1 MFAPQGWLR
10 GSGARRIYQ
19 AMRIYRT
26 IESSPL
32 FDPSWYRARYLA
44 RNPFVDPLWHFL
56 DAGWQKGHDPSPLFD
71 TSHYLETSRDVR
83 QSHLNPL
90 FHYLA
95 YGIEER
101 RSPLRS
107 ARETF
112 HHYFPQAA
120 PLAFFDTPSAA
131 QERLSAVLDD
141 ATESDGSLE
150 LLDTLSLALHFAQE
164 HSRTLRIISRRKD
177 FAAVC
182 QALRTAQ
189 EKVSFPSVDINIVN
203 AIDTDVGPTFGIFR
217 DEIFLAT
224 SWTSAYALRHAAPAQ
239 RLFAVSYS
247 SSTPRSVIPL
257 SVGEAAHEAWES
269 EKDLEPLRKDGV
281 SPAFEKASL
290 EQGSVG
296 KIAIVWDL
304 KHPFA
309 YCQALRVL
317 EDCVLRNPAALGILE
332 FHALGERIEPAHIA
346 EQPIERHPSPRHA
359 SLVEEY
365 DLVLNASGFPLEAEA
380 IIDCHSPERGRH
392 DRVSQALASLV
403 SKVSVIS

>member
-1 MFAPQGWLR
+1 MFAPRGWLK
-10 GSGARRIYQ
+10 GSGARRIY
-19 AMRIYRT
+19 RT
-26 IESSPL
+26 IEPSPL

-44 RNPFVDPLWHFL
+44 RNPFVDPLWHYL

-83 QSHLNPL
+83 QSNLNPL

-141 ATESDGSLE
+141 ATESDGVLD
-150 LLDTLSLALHFAQE
+150 LVDTLSLALRFAQE
-164 HSRTLRIISRRKD
+164 HSRTLRIISRRKN
-177 FAAVC
+177 FEEVC

-189 EKVSFPSVDINIVN
+189 EKVSFSSVDIDIVN
-203 AIDTDVGPTFGIFR
+203 AIDTDVGPTIAIFR

-247 SSTPRSVIPL
+247 SSTPPSVISL
-257 SVGEAAHEAWES
+257 SVEEAANEAWES
-269 EKDLEPLRKDGV
+269 EKDLDPLRKDAV

-290 EQGSVG
+290 ERGSVG
-296 KIAIVWDL
+296 KIAILWDL

-317 EDCVLRNPAALGILE
+317 EDCVLRNPAARGVLE
-332 FHALGERIEPAHIA
+332 FHALGEGIEPAHIA

-359 SLVEEY
+359 SGFEEY
-365 DLVLNASGFPLEAEA
+365 DLVLNASGFALEAEA
-380 IIDCHSPERGRH
+380 IVDCHSPDRGRH
-392 DRVSQALASLV
+392 ERVSQALGSLV
-403 SKVSVIS
+403 SKVSVMS

>member
-1 MFAPQGWLR
+1 MFAPRGWLK
-10 GSGARRIYQ
+10 GSGARRIYR
-19 AMRIYRT
+19 A
-26 IESSPL
+26 IEPSPL

-44 RNPFVDPLWHFL
+44 RNPFVDPLWHYL

-83 QSHLNPL
+83 QSNLNPL

-141 ATESDGSLE
+141 ATESDGVLD
-150 LLDTLSLALHFAQE
+150 LVDTLSLALRFAQE
-164 HSRTLRIISRRKD
+164 HSRTLRIISRRKN
-177 FAAVC
+177 FEEVC

-189 EKVSFPSVDINIVN
+189 EKVSFSSVDIDIVN
-203 AIDTDVGPTFGIFR
+203 AIDTDVGPTIAIFR

-247 SSTPRSVIPL
+247 SSTPPSVISL
-257 SVGEAAHEAWES
+257 SVEEAANEAWES
-269 EKDLEPLRKDGV
+269 EKDLDPLRKDAV

-290 EQGSVG
+290 ERGSVG
-296 KIAIVWDL
+296 KIAILWDL
-304 KHPFA
+304 
-309 YCQALRVL
+309 
-317 EDCVLRNPAALGILE
+317 
-332 FHALGERIEPAHIA
+332 
-346 EQPIERHPSPRHA
+346 
-359 SLVEEY
+359 
-365 DLVLNASGFPLEAEA
+365 
-380 IIDCHSPERGRH
+380 
-392 DRVSQALASLV
+392 
-403 SKVSVIS
+403 

>member
-1 MFAPQGWLR
+1 MFAPRGWLK
-10 GSGARRIYQ
+10 GSGARRIY
-19 AMRIYRT
+19 RT
-26 IESSPL
+26 IEPSPL
-32 FDPSWYRARYLA
+32 FDAPWYRARYLA
-44 RNPFVDPLWHFL
+44 KKPFVDPLWHYL

-95 YGIEER
+95 YGREER

-120 PLAFFDTPSAA
+120 PLAFFDTPSTA
-131 QERLSAVLDD
+131 QKRLTAVLDD
-141 ATESDGSLE
+141 ATESDGV
-150 LLDTLSLALHFAQE
+150 LDLVDTMSLALHFAQE

-177 FAAVC
+177 FEEVC

-189 EKVSFPSVDINIVN
+189 EKVSFSSVDIDIVN
-203 AIDTDVGPTFGIFR
+203 AIDTDVGPTIALFR

-224 SWTSAYALRHAAPAQ
+224 SWTSAYVLRHAAPAQ
-239 RLFAVSYS
+239 RLFAMSYS
-247 SSTPRSVIPL
+247 SSTPPSVISL
-257 SVGEAAHEAWES
+257 SVEEAANEAWES
-269 EKDLEPLRKDGV
+269 EKDLDPLRKDAV
-281 SPAFEKASL
+281 SPAFEEASL
-290 EQGSVG
+290 ERGSVG
-296 KIAIVWDL
+296 KIAILWDL

-309 YCQALRVL
+309 YCQALQVL
-317 EDCVLRNPAALGILE
+317 EDCVLRNPAALGVLE
-332 FHALGERIEPAHIA
+332 FHALGEGMEPAHIA

-359 SLVEEY
+359 SLFGEY
-365 DLVLNASGFPLEAEA
+365 DLVLNASGFALEAEA
-380 IIDCHSPERGRH
+380 IIDCHSPDRGRH